1 MFVGRVKEL
10 QILKEELEKDS
21 SSILLYGKRK
31 IGKTT
36 LINKAC
42 KDFGNKPFIYFE
54 CVKDTE
60 EKNIQ
65 EIIKILK
72 SFNLMSN
79 LVSLPNDTFLDLFM
93 YLDSLNQKMIVVID
107 EYPYLKEYTPS
118 KTIDSVF
125 QKFIDN
131 NIKNINLIISGS
143 HIGMMKDLLEEKNAL
158 FGRFNRIIELKEMS
172 YLEASEFYPNKSNY
186 DKVGFYS
193 VFGGSPF
200 VNEQIDASKD
210 LKTNIIKLLFNNN
223 HAIYH
228 YASSLLISDLSNQN
242 DANRILKAIGNG
254 RKSYSEL
261 ETILDKNKT
270 GLLSKQLKP
279 LLEMNLIKKEA
290 PINKLNDAKK
300 MRYAINDNLLRF
312 YYTYVLPNQY
322 LLNYKDPLMIF
333 EEEIKPSLLTFVSL
347 RFEDICKD
355 FMWHYINTH
364 QIKNIVNVGKYYYN
378 NPVARTNGEFDV
390 ALLNKDNSV
399 QIIEVKYLI
408 DKVNQSMVYQEL
420 SQINQIQESKIDK
433 VGFISINGFDNN
445 IIGLDYMFDGDDI
458 YHQTQN
464 K

>member
-1 MFVGRVKEL
+1 
-10 QILKEELEKDS
+10 
-21 SSILLYGKRK
+21 
-31 IGKTT
+31 
-36 LINKAC
+36 
-42 KDFGNKPFIYFE
+42 
-54 CVKDTE
+54 
-60 EKNIQ
+60 
-65 EIIKILK
+65 
-72 SFNLMSN
+72 
-79 LVSLPNDTFLDLFM
+79 
-93 YLDSLNQKMIVVID
+93 
-107 EYPYLKEYTPS
+107 
-118 KTIDSVF
+118 
-125 QKFIDN
+125 
-131 NIKNINLIISGS
+131 
-143 HIGMMKDLLEEKNAL
+143 
-158 FGRFNRIIELKEMS
+158 MS

-333 EEEIKPSLLTFVSL
+333 EEEIKPSLITFVSL

-364 QIKNIVNVGKYYYN
+364 QIKNIVNVGKYYYD

-445 IIGLDYMFDGDDI
+445 IAGLDYMFDGDDI